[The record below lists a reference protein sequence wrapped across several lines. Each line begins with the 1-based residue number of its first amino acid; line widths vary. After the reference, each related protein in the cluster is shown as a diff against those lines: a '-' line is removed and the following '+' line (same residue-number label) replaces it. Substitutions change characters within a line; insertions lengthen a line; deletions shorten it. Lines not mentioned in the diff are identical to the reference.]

1 MTEDDIRADGLTRL
15 SRLVGQG
22 FKGLVVAPWQTLA
35 CVVSL
40 AVAACLIV
48 LSASAGSLTM
58 SMLDRAS
65 LAARIIVYL
74 KDDVESARIRQM
86 IGDISRRH
94 DVASVEYIS
103 REQDR
108 TENADLLPE
117 GLVESLPRDA
127 IPGQHGLVVIFRED
141 AGRTSELDEL
151 SLFLKT
157 IEGVDI
163 VAGPPVGSAAL
174 RSLAGAVGFVR
185 VTMAVLAAVLL
196 FGTLFFVVGTLTR
209 TMESRREEMT
219 ILRLFGA
226 TGAYLK
232 APLYIQACLQGVAGL
247 LGGVLIGLAIIGS
260 TNAYLLSELS
270 VGASLPS
277 WPAMSLA
284 AAIPGGIIVGLAGAI
299 IASSR
304 RLP

>member
-1 MTEDDIRADGLTRL
+1 M
-15 SRLVGQG
+15 RLVGQG

-40 AVAACLIV
+40 GVAACLIV

-58 SMLDRAS
+58 SMLGRAS
-65 LAARIIVYL
+65 RAARILVYL
-74 KDDVESARIRQM
+74 KDDVESERIREM
-86 IGDISRRH
+86 IGDISRRP

-103 REQDR
+103 REEDR
-108 TENADLLPE
+108 TQNADILPE
-117 GLVESLPRDA
+117 GLVDALPREA
-127 IPGQHGLVVIFRED
+127 IPGQHGLIVIFRDD
-141 AGRTSELDEL
+141 AGRTSELDGL
-151 SLFLKT
+151 SSFLEA

-185 VTMAVLAAVLL
+185 VTMAVMAAVLL

-209 TMESRREEMT
+209 TMESRREEMA

-232 APLYIQACLQGVAGL
+232 APLYIQACVQGVAGL
-247 LGGVLIGLAIIGS
+247 SGGVLMGLAIISS

-270 VGASLPS
+270 VGTALPS

-284 AAIPGGIIVGLAGAI
+284 AAIPGGIAVGLAGAI